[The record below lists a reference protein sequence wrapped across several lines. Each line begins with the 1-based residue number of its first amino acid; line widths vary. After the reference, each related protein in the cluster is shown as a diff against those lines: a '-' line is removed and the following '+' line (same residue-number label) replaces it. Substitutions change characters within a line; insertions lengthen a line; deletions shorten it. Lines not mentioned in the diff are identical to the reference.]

1 MPYLNSAA
9 MLFNE
14 HAANGPLSGL
24 SNELLCIFVAQGAVN
39 LLAVKNHIRGIHR
52 PGFKFFGP

>member
-1 MPYLNSAA
+1 

-24 SNELLCIFVAQGAVN
+24 SNEVLCILAAQGAAKLPNVKAGGLKKNSAAQPN
-39 LLAVKNHIRGIHR
+39 LL
-52 PGFKFFGP
+52 